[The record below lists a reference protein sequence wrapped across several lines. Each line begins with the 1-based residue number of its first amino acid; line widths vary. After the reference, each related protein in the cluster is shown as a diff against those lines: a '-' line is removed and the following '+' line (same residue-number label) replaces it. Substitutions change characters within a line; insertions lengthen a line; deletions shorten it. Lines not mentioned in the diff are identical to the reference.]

1 MIPLSVLDLS
11 PIVQGGTP
19 ALAFRRTLELAQH
32 AERLGYTRFWLAEHH
47 NMPGIGSAATAV
59 LIGHVGAG
67 TSRIRIG
74 AGGIMLPNHAPLQ
87 VAEQFGTLESLF
99 PGRIDLGLGRAP
111 GTDRSAAMALRRTLN
126 ADPDNF
132 PNDVLE
138 VMEFLADPQP
148 DQPVQAVPGAGLR
161 VPIWILGSSTFG
173 AQVAAA
179 LGLPFAFASHFAPAM
194 LFDAIGIYRERFTP
208 SAQLPAPHLM
218 LGVNV
223 VAADTDD
230 EARFLASSG
239 RQSFASLRSGRPI
252 QLPPPSKEWERDLS
266 DPGDPLRRS
275 RVSFVGS
282 PGTVA
287 AQMRDFVERTQA
299 DELMVVSHIYDQ
311 SARLRSYEIAAATMT
326 EPSVRRRRSSSRTDT
341 ESLGAL
347 EPKLAHGFYRPH
359 RRPDRQPP
367 RLRRDARM
375 RHQHLGTAEE
385 SCRRARRT
393 AQGIRPGPQ
402 FLRHRRQRLLLPVAI
417 QRWSLPSLQQRLFQD
432 RWTSHSARPVLRP
445 PASRKSLSLTSDL
458 AARV

>member
-19 ALAFRRTLELAQH
+19 ALAFRNTLALAQH
-32 AERLGYTRFWLAEHH
+32 TERLGYRRFWLAEHH
-47 NMPGIGSAATAV
+47 NMPGIGSAATSV

-111 GTDRSAAMALRRTLN
+111 GTDQSAAMALRRTLN
-126 ADPDNF
+126 SDPDNF

-138 VMEFLADPQP
+138 VMEFLAEPQP
-148 DQPVQAVPGAGLR
+148 GQRVRAVPGAGLR
-161 VPIWILGSSTFG
+161 IPIWILGSSTFG

-179 LGLPFAFASHFAPAM
+179 FSLPFVFASHFAPAM
-194 LFDAIGIYRERFTP
+194 LSDAIGIYRERFRP
-208 SAQLPAPHLM
+208 SDQLPAPYVM

-239 RQSFASLRSGRPI
+239 RQSFASLHRGHPI
-252 QLPPPSKEWERDLS
+252 QLPPPSKEWERDLA

-282 PGTVA
+282 PSTVA
-287 AQMRDFVERTQA
+287 AQMREFLDRTRA
-299 DELMVVSHIYDQ
+299 DELIVVSHIYDHQ
-311 SARLRSYEIAAATMT
+311 ARLRSYEIAAAAMT
-326 EPSVRRRRSSSRTDT
+326 ASGVSRT
-341 ESLGAL
+341 G
-347 EPKLAHGFYRPH
+347 
-359 RRPDRQPP
+359 
-367 RLRRDARM
+367 DA
-375 RHQHLGTAEE
+375 
-385 SCRRARRT
+385 
-393 AQGIRPGPQ
+393 
-402 FLRHRRQRLLLPVAI
+402 PVGQVQSPAA
-417 QRWSLPSLQQRLFQD
+417 PS
-432 RWTSHSARPVLRP
+432 
-445 PASRKSLSLTSDL
+445 
-458 AARV
+458 